1 MVATRAMRRADY
13 KSIAY
18 LQWSISP
25 QLAITPKL
33 LLRALP
39 SVFALSVLA
48 HTPSNVS
55 SSSTGDRI
63 PRIHSIWRST
73 ALFHVASAPRL
84 VKMHSDQEKSG
95 QPRMRHET
103 CGIDTTSIRLFIL
116 GALFQYA
123 THGVARNEQFLIGWN
138 NINRWA
144 RSFLAD

>member
-84 VKMHSDQEKSG
+84 VKIAFRPGKV
-95 QPRMRHET
+95 R
-103 CGIDTTSIRLFIL
+103 TTSDETRDLRYRHHINSFYLF
-116 GALFQYA
+116 
-123 THGVARNEQFLIGWN
+123 
-138 NINRWA
+138 WA
-144 RSFLAD
+144 RSFNTQRTVSRAMSSSSLVGIT